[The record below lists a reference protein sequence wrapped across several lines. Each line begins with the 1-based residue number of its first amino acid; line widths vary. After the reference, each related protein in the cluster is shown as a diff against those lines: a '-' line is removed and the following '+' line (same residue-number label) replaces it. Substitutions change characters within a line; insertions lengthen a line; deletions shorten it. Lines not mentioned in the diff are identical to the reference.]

1 VGVVAREERRMQPA
15 RTWIVVA
22 DSARAR
28 IFSAGRRDRGW
39 ELVES
44 LEHPEGRSHTPE
56 LVTEMPAM
64 ERGEL
69 PKERETRVF
78 ARQLARRL
86 EGAFH
91 RHQFQRLVLVAPP
104 ELMGAL
110 RKSLSPPVSEAVSD
124 EITKDF
130 SQLRQDD
137 LEERIAS
144 W

>member
-1 VGVVAREERRMQPA
+1 MQPA

-28 IFSAGRRDRGW
+28 IFSTSRPERGW
-39 ELVES
+39 ELVQS
-44 LEHPEGRSHTPE
+44 LEHPEGRAHTPE
-56 LVTEMPAM
+56 LVTEMPAL

-69 PKERETRVF
+69 PKERETKVF

-86 EGAFH
+86 EASLHG
-91 RHQFQRLVLVAPP
+91 RQFQRLVLVAPP

-110 RKSLSPPVSEAVSD
+110 RRALSPGVRAVVTE

-137 LEERIAS
+137 LEERISS

>member
-1 VGVVAREERRMQPA
+1 MQPA

-28 IFSAGRRDRGW
+28 IFSTERRDEEW

-44 LEHPEGRSHTPE
+44 LEHPEGRAHTPE
-56 LVTEMPAM
+56 LVTEMPAL

-69 PKERETRVF
+69 PKEHETKVF

-86 EGAFH
+86 EGALH
-91 RHQFQRLVLVAPP
+91 RHEYQRLVLVAPP
-104 ELMGAL
+104 ELMGHL
-110 RKSLSPPVSEAVSD
+110 RKALSLPVSAAVVD

-137 LEERIAS
+137 LEERLAS